1 MARHRE
7 AGDPGDINPLRIAD
21 QPRPER
27 ADAARN
33 RRLLL
38 DVAARIV
45 RDHGVAELS
54 MEAVAEAAGVGIGTV
69 YRRFGDRAGLAYA
82 LIDDD
87 EVRFQGEFLS
97 GPPPLGPGAPP
108 GDRLRAYMH
117 RYVDRLYSQGE
128 LMATA
133 EGVRYEA
140 GAYRLQHL
148 HLVQLIGQINP
159 DLDAEYLAGALLEV
173 LSGKL
178 YLHLSQEAGMS
189 AERVKAGL
197 DQLLRGIVR

>member
-1 MARHRE
+1 MARQR
-7 AGDPGDINPLRIAD
+7 GDAPAPLRIAD

-45 RDHGVAELS
+45 RDHGAAGLS
-54 MEAVAEAAGVGIGTV
+54 MEAVAESAGVGIGTV

-87 EVRFQGEFLS
+87 EVQFQSAFLS

-108 GDRLRAYMH
+108 DERLRAYVH

-133 EGVRYEA
+133 EGIRFEV
-140 GAYRLQHL
+140 GAYRVQHL
-148 HLVQLIGQINP
+148 HLSQLIAQINA
-159 DLDAEYLAGALLEV
+159 DLDADYLAGALLEV

-178 YLHLSQEAGMS
+178 HLHHSQVAGMS